1 MDARERK
8 HVSRVVPLCLAAT
21 TEAVNDSGLDI
32 AAMIVEE
39 KRKIGIILGTGGGAQ
54 EFSEQQYALWHSG
67 KEKQVSLFCI
77 PSGTMGTIPSEIAM
91 RFGFRGYAH
100 VVTAGCTSS
109 TDALGYAYQH
119 IQAGVQPMFLAGGV
133 DSPVT
138 AGIIKGYT
146 MIRALTQSWNDQ
158 PERASRPFSADRDG
172 FVLAEGSWM
181 FVLEDY
187 DHAKARGAKIYA
199 EITGYGATCEAYHR
213 VRMSD
218 SPEEPARAITL
229 ALEESGI
236 APEDI
241 QYVSLHGT
249 STEMNDRVET
259 RAIKVALGDHAY
271 KIPMSG
277 LKSQIGHAQGACGS
291 ASVAATLIAMEHG
304 SVPPTINLDSPDPEC
319 DLDYVPDVGRKVS
332 IEHAVCN
339 CVGFGSKNSALV
351 LKKTRMTPIPV
362 ILCAVRTS
370 RSEVLTQSKTP
381 SYARQHRLGFSP
393 CLALAGLPRE
403 RADLWSCRKHKC
415 PAYPY
420 LLRLEHSTS
429 KTTPALS
436 CRPPAHSIS
445 KSITATTSKYSRAP
459 SAADDLTKIEADLN
473 SAELEQPV
481 TAADTKSL

>member
-1 MDARERK
+1 MGVVSPNGLGKEAFCRAVLAGKSGVKRISLFDSSHLAVHIAGEIPEFDEYAWVDARERK

-21 TEAVNDSGLDI
+21 TEAVKDAGLEI
-32 AAMIVEE
+32 AGMTTDE
-39 KRKIGIILGTGGGAQ
+39 KRQIGIVLGTGGGAQ
-54 EFSEQQYALWHSG
+54 EFSEKQYRLWHSG

-77 PSGTMGTIPSEIAM
+77 PSGTMGTIPSEISM
-91 RFGFRGYAH
+91 RFGFRGYSH

-119 IQAGVQPMFLAGGV
+119 IQAGVQPMFVAGGV

-138 AGIIKGYT
+138 EGIVKGYT
-146 MIRALTQSWNDQ
+146 MIRALTQSWNDS

-187 DHAKARGAKIYA
+187 DHAKARGARIYA
-199 EITGYGATCEAYHR
+199 EITGYAATCEAYHR

-218 SPEEPARAITL
+218 SPDEPARAITM
-229 ALEESGI
+229 ALGEAGI
-236 APEDI
+236 APQDV

-259 RAIKVALGDHAY
+259 KAIKIAFEGHAY

-304 SVPPTINLDSPDPEC
+304 KIPPTINLDHPDTEC
-319 DLDYVPDVGRKVS
+319 DLDYVPDLGRMAK
-332 IEHAVCN
+332 IEHALCN

-351 LKKTRMTPIPV
+351 LKKI
-362 ILCAVRTS
+362 A
-370 RSEVLTQSKTP
+370 
-381 SYARQHRLGFSP
+381 
-393 CLALAGLPRE
+393 
-403 RADLWSCRKHKC
+403 
-415 PAYPY
+415 
-420 LLRLEHSTS
+420 
-429 KTTPALS
+429 
-436 CRPPAHSIS
+436 
-445 KSITATTSKYSRAP
+445 
-459 SAADDLTKIEADLN
+459 
-473 SAELEQPV
+473 
-481 TAADTKSL
+481 